1 MSMSDEIHP
10 DLAELIEEW
19 GEDFGMDADRVVE
32 LIDRQYGLDL
42 TSVDDDDAEEFV
54 EAFEE
59 GDADAVADV
68 LERYDVDEAEVEK
81 FREMVDPQ
89 GNSQAESDGTSAG
102 SSGSG
107 SRANGESAPSGGDS
121 PSKQEVAQMIDQ
133 RMDGLADELVS
144 KIGGAAGGGGGGAGG
159 GQAPAK
165 GGGGGP
171 GGLDPQTQ
179 QILAQ
184 SLAKHFLGGAGGG
197 QAAELGQEVQKEA
210 MQSFIKDL
218 RKPDLGDLLEAK
230 LYEEVLDSDTTDDLM
245 ADMIPS
251 KQGSGEDG
259 GSGDMFE
266 SLMVEQP
273 DRTEDLLE
281 RVENGDLTADEA
293 IEQVGESGKGGEGE
307 S

>member
-1 MSMSDEIHP
+1 MSMSDGDVHP
-10 DLAELIEEW
+10 AIEELAEDLGEQVGMQPDRVIATVEAQTGIDLADV
-19 GEDFGMDADRVVE
+19 EDE
-32 LIDRQYGLDL
+32 H
-42 TSVDDDDAEEFV
+42 AEEFV
-54 EAFEE
+54 EAFEQT
-59 GDADAVADV
+59 DV
-68 LERYDVDEAEVEK
+68 DKLESILREYDVEESAIERLREVASQMGNPEA
-81 FREMVDPQ
+81 
-89 GNSQAESDGTSAG
+89 AESASTSDDDSGTDGPS
-102 SSGSG
+102 
-107 SRANGESAPSGGDS
+107 ANGESAPSGGGGS
-121 PSKQEVAQMIDQ
+121 PSKREVEQMIDQ

-144 KIGGAAGGGGGGAGG
+144 KIGGAAGGGGGGGGG
-159 GQAPAK
+159 GQQPAQA
-165 GGGGGP
+165 GGGGP

-184 SLAKHFLGGAGGG
+184 ALSQHFLGGGGG

-218 RKPDLGDLLEAK
+218 RKPDFGDLLEAK
-230 LYEEVLDSDTTDDLM
+230 FYEEALDSDMADDLM

-251 KQGSGEDG
+251 KEGSGEDG

-293 IEQVGESGKGGEGE
+293 IEQVGESGKAGE
-307 S
+307 